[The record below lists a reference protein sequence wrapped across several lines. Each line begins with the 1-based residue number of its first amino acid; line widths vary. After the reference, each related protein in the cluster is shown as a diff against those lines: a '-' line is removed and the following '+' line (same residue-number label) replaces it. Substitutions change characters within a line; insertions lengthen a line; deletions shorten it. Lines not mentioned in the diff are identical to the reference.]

1 MSAVSRQSE
10 FRADRFTVELGY
22 DQELSSFLERFAV
35 VSTEK

>member
-1 MSAVSRQSE
+1 MNAVSRRCE
-10 FRADRFTVELGY
+10 FRADRFTVELGC